1 MQKPF
6 ESPERESLASEFLD
20 LSDTVS
26 SCECTGLMPRPP
38 VNEAERAA
46 YEELFSMEVSQ
57 SEEDG
62 EQGVRR

>member
-1 MQKPF
+1 MRKPF
-6 ESPERESLASEFLD
+6 ELPEKESLASQFLD

-26 SCECTGLMPRPP
+26 FCECTGLMPRPP
-38 VNEAERAA
+38 ANEAERAA
-46 YEELFSMEVSQ
+46 YEGLFSMEVSQ